1 MMRSWQN
8 LQALASKYHD
18 LNIEGCFKHQPD
30 RFESMSIHTSD
41 LFLDYS
47 KNRLNDTI
55 LKQLLTL
62 AYEANLSGW
71 IKSMFSGQ
79 PINVS
84 ENQPVLHTAL
94 RDFSYQ
100 SIKVNG
106 QNIIS
111 KIAQQKHKMADFV
124 EAVHSGRWRGFSGKK
139 IKHIVNI
146 GIGGSDVGPRM
157 VVEALKPYRIPKIHC
172 HFVSNVDGSVMD
184 ELMSIL
190 NPEKTL
196 FIIASKSFTT
206 PETMQNAYTAR
217 QWLVSTFKSES
228 AVASH
233 FVAIS
238 TNSEAVGAFG
248 INQANVFN
256 MWDWVGGRYSLW
268 SPIGLPIA
276 LAIGWS
282 YFDELLQGAYKMDK
296 HFQNEPFH
304 NNMPVMMGLI
314 GVYNTNFLGCQS
326 QAVLPY
332 DERLKYLPDH
342 LQQLEMESNG
352 KTCRI
357 DGKMAD
363 YQTGYIL
370 WGQTGTNGQHAFY
383 QLLHQGTMIIPS
395 DFILVKKPHHDLI
408 EHHQA
413 LLANALAQSR
423 GLMTGKTFKQAYD
436 ELVRSGQSAQKA
448 SKLAPHKMIPGN
460 KPSNTI
466 VLNQLTPSALGQ
478 LLALYEHKILVE
490 GIIWEINSFD
500 QWGVELGKQ
509 LAKPLNQALLF
520 ANNASNTYDC
530 STEGLLKYLQ
540 T

>member
-1 MMRSWQN
+1 LLSV
-8 LQALASKYHD
+8 
-18 LNIEGCFKHQPD
+18 PD
-30 RFESMSIHTSD
+30 ESEE
-41 LFLDYS
+41 
-47 KNRLNDTI
+47 
-55 LKQLLTL
+55 Q
-62 AYEANLSGW
+62 
-71 IKSMFSGQ
+71 
-79 PINVS
+79 
-84 ENQPVLHTAL
+84 
-94 RDFSYQ
+94 
-100 SIKVNG
+100 
-106 QNIIS
+106 
-111 KIAQQKHKMADFV
+111 V

-184 ELMSIL
+184 ELMSTL

-238 TNSEAVGAFG
+238 TNSEAVDAFG

-282 YFDELLQGAYKMDK
+282 YFEELLQGAYKMDK

-448 SKLAPHKMIPGN
+448 AKLAPHKMIPGN